1 MAEKYPLNLMQLILS
16 KEDQA
21 LPVRLIFKWTFLLLK
36 LAPSYGILGGL
47 FMSLSEEMITE
58 AQPYLTANEKHPFVQ
73 GIINGTL
80 SPQQLRYYD
89 EQDIAFEYNEVAV
102 INALINYGTTTDQVQ
117 LFHKRLTL
125 QLNMLRDWLKR
136 EPDSMPHDWES
147 LKWTPIQP
155 INQLYRQHMAAT
167 IQTHSVLQILP
178 SFAAGEWLYIELGK
192 YLKHQTRVDQEP
204 FRSFLTLGNQDF
216 LGPTG
221 FIQQFFEIIDQEA
234 EKTSIREQ
242 QQAKATFL
250 KSCLLEWYFWD
261 ASYKH
266 ITWDNWQS
274 AALTGQTGPLL

>member
-1 MAEKYPLNLMQLILS
+1 
-16 KEDQA
+16 
-21 LPVRLIFKWTFLLLK
+21 
-36 LAPSYGILGGL
+36 
-47 FMSLSEEMITE
+47 MSLSEEMITE

-117 LFHKRLTL
+117 LFQKRLTL

-178 SFAAGEWLYIELGK
+178 SFAAGEWLLNSVNI
-192 YLKHQTRVDQEP
+192 
-204 FRSFLTLGNQDF
+204 
-216 LGPTG
+216 
-221 FIQQFFEIIDQEA
+221 
-234 EKTSIREQ
+234 
-242 QQAKATFL
+242 
-250 KSCLLEWYFWD
+250 
-261 ASYKH
+261 
-266 ITWDNWQS
+266 
-274 AALTGQTGPLL
+274 

>member
-1 MAEKYPLNLMQLILS
+1 
-16 KEDQA
+16 
-21 LPVRLIFKWTFLLLK
+21 
-36 LAPSYGILGGL
+36 
-47 FMSLSEEMITE
+47 MSLSEEMITE
-58 AQPYLTANEKHPFVQ
+58 AQPYLTANERHPFVQ

-102 INALINYGTTTDQVQ
+102 INALINYGTTTNQVQ
-117 LFHKRLTL
+117 LFQKRLTL

-234 EKTSIREQ
+234 EKASIREQ